1 MQIKEA
7 VQKIKEKVAMVNWY
21 SKEVL
26 KIGVGLMT
34 GFYIIAIIFMMISF
48 FEAEYFIEAS
58 KIYRGA
64 IEAGNGCLAASVVA
78 GVLCDIIY
86 EKDIKSK
93 E

>member
-1 MQIKEA
+1 MKIKEA
-7 VQKIKEKVAMVNWY
+7 REKIKEKIVSVNWY

-34 GFYIIAIIFMMISF
+34 GFYIIAIMFMLISF
-48 FEAEYFIEAS
+48 FNAEYFIEAS

-64 IEAGNGCLAASVVA
+64 IEAGSGCLASAVAA
-78 GVLCDIIY
+78 GVICDIVY